1 MAAWEKKI
9 KIKYQGKNLKRGR
22 KKEEN
27 YIKTGEKA
35 VFFGFR
41 KNKQR
46 LFTGKLSSAGDG
58 GVEDMDTSEGRAM
71 NI

>member
-1 MAAWEKKI
+1 MKK
-9 KIKYQGKNLKRGR
+9 GK
-22 KKEEN
+22 KKGGKLYKN
-27 YIKTGEKA
+27 GGKGC
-35 VFFGFR
+35 FFGFR